1 MRDGRRP
8 FCARFAEERG
18 AGAASD
24 RALCRELWSERR
36 QEGSPRPADAASR
49 VRRPAATARGDPRK
63 EESSPETERDLR
75 GASLVLRGGLK
86 ALPRW
91 QEAAQRSSASA
102 AAQSSTAGLS
112 SAPAG
117 PQCVGPAHGVREAP
131 GTDWPWAAPVP
142 TGGHRGRSHGGEPW
156 GSGLLGRPSGSAQGG
171 SEDDPPRA
179 FLEKL
184 DSALAPSC
192 LRSILLHA
200 HPLIF
205 LNDETKSVF
214 PGHSEPMFS
223 EPRVEYKKML
233 SWEESASD
241 DLQITVASLAPQAFE
256 GANLLCHG

>member
-8 FCARFAEERG
+8 FCTHFAEEQG

-36 QEGSPRPADAASR
+36 QEGSPRPADGASR
-49 VRRPAATARGDPRK
+49 VRRPAVAARGDPRNG
-63 EESSPETERDLR
+63 ESSLETELDLR
-75 GASLVLRGGLK
+75 GASPLLCGGLE

-91 QEAAQRSSASA
+91 QEPVQRSSASA
-102 AAQSSTAGLS
+102 AAQSDAAGLS

-117 PQCVGPAHGVREAP
+117 ARCAGPARGAGEAS
-131 GTDWPWAAPVP
+131 GMDWPWAAPMP

-156 GSGLLGRPSGSAQGG
+156 GSRLLGRQRGSTKGD
-171 SEDDPPRA
+171 SEDDRPRA

-192 LRSILLHA
+192 LRAILLHA

-205 LNDETKSVF
+205 LNDEMKSVF
-214 PGHSEPMFS
+214 PDHS

-233 SWEESASD
+233 SWEESTSD

-256 GANLLCHG
+256 

>member
-8 FCARFAEERG
+8 FCTLFAEEQG
-18 AGAASD
+18 AGGASD

-36 QEGSPRPADAASR
+36 QEGSPRPAGAASQ
-49 VRRPAATARGDPRK
+49 VRRPAAAAREDPRK
-63 EESSPETERDLR
+63 EQSPLETERDLR
-75 GASLVLRGGLK
+75 GASPSLRCGLE
-86 ALPRW
+86 ALPWW
-91 QEAAQRSSASA
+91 QEAVQRSSASA
-102 AAQSSTAGLS
+102 AAQSDTAGLS

-117 PQCVGPAHGVREAP
+117 ARCAGPAQGVGEAP
-131 GTDWPWAAPVP
+131 GMDWPWAAPMP

-156 GSGLLGRPSGSAQGG
+156 GSGLLGRQSGSTNGV

-233 SWEESASD
+233 SWEESTSD

-256 GANLLCHG
+256 

>member
-8 FCARFAEERG
+8 FCTHFSEEQG

-36 QEGSPRPADAASR
+36 QEGSPRPADGAAR
-49 VRRPAATARGDPRK
+49 VRRPAAAARGDPRE
-63 EESSPETERDLR
+63 EESSLETEHELR
-75 GASLVLRGGLK
+75 GASPLLRGGLK

-91 QEAAQRSSASA
+91 QEPVQRSSASA
-102 AAQSSTAGLS
+102 AGLS

-117 PQCVGPAHGVREAP
+117 ARCAREAP
-131 GTDWPWAAPVP
+131 VCWPQAAPMP

-156 GSGLLGRPSGSAQGG
+156 GSGLLGRQRGSTKGDA
-171 SEDDPPRA
+171 EDDPPRA

-192 LRSILLHA
+192 LRAILLHA

-214 PGHSEPMFS
+214 PGHP

-233 SWEESASD
+233 SWEESTSD

-256 GANLLCHG
+256 